1 MEVKWS
7 KRSVANLRKIWK
19 FYALETISGAQSI
32 VKGIKKKGD
41 SLTSNILHQT
51 EDNLEPDQYRAIY
64 RYFKI
69 VYKIKNNQVWILQ
82 IFDARQDPKK
92 LKS

>member
-7 KRSVANLRKIWK
+7 KRSVANLKSIWK
-19 FYALETISGAQSI
+19 FYAVETITGANSI

-41 SLTSNILHQT
+41 SLTPNILNQT
-51 EDNLEPDQYRAIY
+51 EEYLKPDQYRAVY
-64 RYFKI
+64 KYFKI

-82 IFDARQDPKK
+82 IFDTRQDPKK
-92 LKS
+92 LKP